1 MSTIP
6 IDLENKILDLQEAV
20 IKRLPQMPML
30 LQDIWT
36 ALKQQPENVTLL
48 EEDQIQKIVAG
59 LEIQTNTKLTEVMA
73 KKAKTGKVKVN
84 LDDL

>member
-73 KKAKTGKVKVN
+73 NKAKTGKVKVN